1 MGNPRGVKRDFR
13 ALEQRRF
20 AALKLLR
27 QGYNQ
32 SEVARRVKVC
42 SQTVSWWARTVS
54 QQGEKAL
61 DAAGRAG
68 RKPLL
73 DEKQRERLIARL
85 WEGPEKLGYETPLW
99 TCDRVAHL
107 IQEEFDVQYHS
118 GHVWKILRQLNW
130 SPQRPAG
137 RALER
142 NEPAIQQGKRKTW
155 PDIKKKPKQKGA
167 RSSSSAKALSQRPHR
182 CRPWAPRG
190 QTPVLPYHFNGKT
203 ISVAAEMT
211 LWNFYFQIFEK
222 AVGQQE
228 VIPFLAYL
236 LRYLKS
242 PLWVV
247 WDRLPAHR
255 SLLVREFLDSLGGQ
269 IAIEYLPPY
278 APELNPVEYLWGHW
292 KQHTLPNVCPK
303 DLWQLSEGARRTLR
317 RLRRRPRLIGAFW
330 RQSSLALK

>member
-42 SQTVSWWARTVS
+42 SQTVSRWARTVS
-54 QQGEKAL
+54 HQGEKAL

-73 DEKQRERLIARL
+73 DEKQRGRLMARL
-85 WEGPEKLGYETPLW
+85 LEGPEKLGYETPLW

-142 NEPAIQQGKRKTW
+142 NEPAIQQWKRKTW

-167 RSSSSAKALSQRPHR
+167 RSSSSTKA
-182 CRPWAPRG
+182 G
-190 QTPVLPYHFNGKT
+190 
-203 ISVAAEMT
+203 
-211 LWNFYFQIFEK
+211 
-222 AVGQQE
+222 
-228 VIPFLAYL
+228 
-236 LRYLKS
+236 
-242 PLWVV
+242 
-247 WDRLPAHR
+247 
-255 SLLVREFLDSLGGQ
+255 
-269 IAIEYLPPY
+269 
-278 APELNPVEYLWGHW
+278 
-292 KQHTLPNVCPK
+292 
-303 DLWQLSEGARRTLR
+303 
-317 RLRRRPRLIGAFW
+317 
-330 RQSSLALK
+330 